1 MYRVYYNTPSPTQ
14 FYKKK
19 SAKSY
24 STKVNEMPF
33 FHHRQKKK
41 KCNVVLWTS
50 GCNAMRNKSGLLF
63 QN

>member
-41 KCNVVLWTS
+41 MQCCAVDEWV
-50 GCNAMRNKSGLLF
+50 
-63 QN
+63 

>member
-19 SAKSY
+19 NAKSY

-33 FHHRQKKK
+33 FHLEFGKQ
-41 KCNVVLWTS
+41 
-50 GCNAMRNKSGLLF
+50 
-63 QN
+63 